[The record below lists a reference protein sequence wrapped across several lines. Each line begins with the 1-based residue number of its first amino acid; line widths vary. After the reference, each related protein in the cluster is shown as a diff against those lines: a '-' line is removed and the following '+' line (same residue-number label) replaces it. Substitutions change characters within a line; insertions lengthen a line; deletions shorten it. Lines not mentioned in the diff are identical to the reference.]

1 MFQIA
6 SLKIICTDS
15 TEILFSKLGSAAL
28 YYHLPKLS
36 FLLTLTVRGYSNK
49 HSLLSFFIHYK
60 AYLIMCF
67 QMSKSRGNVVD
78 PMLLKEKYSAEVFR
92 YLLLR
97 EGVPH
102 NDGSK

>member
-1 MFQIA
+1 MLLILCYLCFQM
-6 SLKIICTDS
+6 
-15 TEILFSKLGSAAL
+15 SKS
-28 YYHLPKLS
+28 
-36 FLLTLTVRGYSNK
+36 RGNVVDPM
-49 HSLLSFFIHYK
+49 LIFF
-60 AYLIMCF
+60 F